1 MKLKVLSMLFFLRVK
16 RSRLVMKAF
25 SRSLWM
31 WVCTFALGTG
41 ISINVDAKEVDT
53 FSLANESMT
62 DVATLLDKEINMHL
76 KAAIEVSNRESTVCS
91 KNALYASIRKEFSNH
106 VFDRFTKKLFRSKTF
121 PKTTIKVAD
130 SIYSD
135 VGLTAPVLWIQV
147 KLGSGLVAIQYNGIR
162 IGLDKLE
169 HFFGSGYLY
178 FEKRY
183 IEHAPLSEALS
194 FGAKREIGIL
204 GGYTTGVIS
213 FADLS
218 ANFNGMRFWNH
229 LLNENPDVIG
239 NQASQ
244 PYIACN
250 NNRWK
255 LIHPVTLGDYVD
267 RTWDEAF
274 NCNRYSSIGLAR
286 SVQSNIE
293 QLSHRFNKALSC
305 ENHEAQL
312 ASFESRYRS
321 VAPWILNLEET
332 EIDRRFPNK
341 SGFRLPGPVEYA
353 R

>member
-1 MKLKVLSMLFFLRVK
+1 MKLKVLMMLLFRRAK
-16 RSRLVMKAF
+16 RSRAVMKAF
-25 SRSLWM
+25 SRCRWI

-41 ISINVDAKEVDT
+41 ISINLDAKEVDT
-53 FSLANESMT
+53 FSLVNESMT
-62 DVATLLDKEINMHL
+62 DVATLLDKEINIHL
-76 KAAIEVSNRESTVCS
+76 IAAIEVSNRESTICS
-91 KNALYASIRKEFSNH
+91 RTALYGSIRKEFSNH

-135 VGLTAPVLWIQV
+135 VGLSAPFLWVQV
-147 KLGSGLVAIQYNGIR
+147 KLGSELIAIQYNGVR

-183 IEHAPLSEALS
+183 LEHAPLSEALS

-218 ANFNGMRFWNH
+218 ANFSGMRFWNH
-229 LLNENPDVIG
+229 LLNENPDVIDD
-239 NQASQ
+239 QALE

-250 NNRWK
+250 DNKWT
-255 LIHPVTLGDYVD
+255 LIHPVTLRNYVD

-293 QLSHRFNKALSC
+293 QLSRKFNKALSC
-305 ENHEAQL
+305 ENHEVQL
-312 ASFESRYRS
+312 ASFESKYRS
-321 VAPWILNLEET
+321 VAPWILNLKET

-341 SGFRLPGPVEYA
+341 SGYRLRGAVEHA